1 MSLGKQIF
9 FDLDGPILDVS
20 EKYYRLYK
28 DIVSEMGCVPV
39 SKTRYWENKR
49 NKIPETVTLNESRL
63 PEELMPIYSDKR
75 KALIE
80 TRRYWELDV
89 VWPELFAY
97 MNDSPLHGFITL
109 VTLRVNRQAL
119 ENELSFLGIRSWFAS
134 VLSSGEDQG
143 QRPGAEIKIGM
154 IKQHFQRQVEGWFI
168 GDTETDIRTGQNL
181 GLYCAGVSF
190 GIRTRKILSLESP
203 NCIISN
209 PSGLVTWLK
218 EIEKA

>member
-1 MSLGKQIF
+1 MPPQKQIF

-28 DIVSEMGCVPV
+28 DIVSEMGGVPV

-49 NKIPETVTLNESRL
+49 NKTPETVTLNESRL
-63 PEELMPIYSDKR
+63 PEELMPLYSEKR

-97 MNDSPLHGFITL
+97 MNHSPLRGLIIL
-109 VTLRVNRQAL
+109 VTLRFNRQAL

-134 VLSSGEDQG
+134 VLSSGGDQS
-143 QRPGAEIKIGM
+143 QRPRAEIKIGM
-154 IKQHFQRQVEGWFI
+154 IREHFQRQVKGWFI
-168 GDTETDIRTGQNL
+168 GDTETDLRTGQNL
-181 GLYCAGVSF
+181 GLNCAGVSF
-190 GIRTRKILSLESP
+190 GIRTHKILSLESP

-209 PSGLVTWLK
+209 PTGLVTWLK
-218 EIEKA
+218 EIEKK